1 MLGDTTM
8 KNEWCDITGKT
19 STIDEVISKIQNG
32 HEVHVGSDSQLV
44 SGMWRVA
51 TVICIYNPGKGGIY
65 FFSKR
70 TEKKDI
76 FRSLEERLLSE
87 VAESL
92 ETADAIRALKEIKV
106 CVHADVNSDASAR
119 SQKTMNRVI
128 SYVNA
133 MGYECLVKPKAWA
146 STTIADKH
154 TR

>member
-1 MLGDTTM
+1 MINT
-8 KNEWCDITGKT
+8 WCDITG
-19 STIDEVISKIQNG
+19 STFTIQEIVEKING
-32 HEVHVGSDSQLV
+32 THEIHVGSDSQLV
-44 SGMWRVA
+44 TGQWRVA
-51 TVICIYNPGKGGIY
+51 TVICIYSPGKGGIY

-76 FRSLEERLLSE
+76 FKNLEERLLSE
-87 VAESL
+87 VFESL
-92 ETADAIRALKEIKV
+92 QTANALRDIKEMKI
-106 CVHADVNSDASAR
+106 CVHADVNSDSSAR
-119 SQKTMNRVI
+119 SQKAMNRVI

>member
-1 MLGDTTM
+1 M
-8 KNEWCDITGKT
+8 KNDWCDISGKT
-19 STIDEVISKIQNG
+19 STINEVIARVENG

-44 SGMWRVA
+44 GGMWRVA
-51 TVICIYNPGKGGIY
+51 TVICIYNPGRGGIY
-65 FFSKR
+65 FFSKKI
-70 TEKKDI
+70 EKKDM

-92 ETADAIRALKEIKV
+92 ETADMIRSLKDIKV
-106 CVHADVNSDASAR
+106 CVHADVNSDSSAK
-119 SQKTMNRVI
+119 SQKTMTRVI